1 MKWITQKN
9 FGFFT
14 GFGGTSA
21 FGATNTLGGGGGAFG
36 ATGTSAFGA
45 PSGGLF
51 GGVGAQPQAAQQ
63 APLAAAAAGNHI
75 NDYLSSLTANPYGDD
90 PLYKNLAPTTE
101 DKLKEVLKPTNSLA
115 QKAVMANRYKI
126 SPARNIMVKPKSLNA
141 SGAAGM
147 SSPGGIGSGRSGG
160 GLFDGL
166 EDEDDTAANK
176 SDLFVPRSSV
186 KKLVLKPKSSGTPNK
201 SNPVTFAQADTTHNI
216 TNDEDVLVA
225 ASNEE
230 SVAFPPLKDKNQV
243 WPITTCQSVKH
254 VEKLKR
260 VPSGSLVK
268 RVSFSRLLAILKNC
282 TVLKKIC

>member
-1 MKWITQKN
+1 MDYSKN
-9 FGFFT
+9 FVFFT

-115 QKAVMANRYKI
+115 QKAVMDPSCFLTALREQEHKLSINNSLALRHLNT
-126 SPARNIMVKPKSLNA
+126 AR
-141 SGAAGM
+141 
-147 SSPGGIGSGRSGG
+147 
-160 GLFDGL
+160 
-166 EDEDDTAANK
+166 
-176 SDLFVPRSSV
+176 
-186 KKLVLKPKSSGTPNK
+186 
-201 SNPVTFAQADTTHNI
+201 
-216 TNDEDVLVA
+216 
-225 ASNEE
+225 
-230 SVAFPPLKDKNQV
+230 
-243 WPITTCQSVKH
+243 
-254 VEKLKR
+254 
-260 VPSGSLVK
+260 
-268 RVSFSRLLAILKNC
+268 
-282 TVLKKIC
+282 

>member
-201 SNPVTFAQADTTHNI
+201 SNPVTFAQAETTHNI

-243 WPITTCQSVKH
+243 WPITTCQSAKH

-268 RVSFSRLLAILKNC
+268 RVSFSRLLAILKR
-282 TVLKKIC
+282 ICKC